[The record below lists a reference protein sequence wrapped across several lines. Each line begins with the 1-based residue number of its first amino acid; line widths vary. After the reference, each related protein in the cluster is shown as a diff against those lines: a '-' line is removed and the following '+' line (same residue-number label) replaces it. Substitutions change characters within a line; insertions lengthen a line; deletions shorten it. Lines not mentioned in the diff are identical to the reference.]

1 MASFD
6 HVVDASDISRYG
18 TVQTVTVTQQ
28 AMSEK
33 TNSTKR
39 KATPKPNQGERLNV
53 DTSGLSEKERAA
65 LAESLVRPAKKR
77 RPASNNVNPDQ
88 QKVGQIAGKHPE
100 NVKSGEDPR
109 SNENW
114 KVHNLKGL
122 SQEARDRVIAGA
134 LAEAAEARIAKGN
147 KPARKAKPTAAPKP
161 EQKPEEK
168 RPPGRPSDYSQ
179 ELADRICAELA
190 EGKSMRT
197 VCLAEDMPAMSTVF
211 KWLRERKE
219 FSEQYAKA
227 KTESADAMVE
237 EMIDIADDGR
247 NDWMEAHDRDGD
259 FIGYKVNGDHIQR
272 SRLRV
277 ETRKW
282 IAAKLKPKKYGE
294 KVDLNHGVQ
303 PENPLATLL
312 AQVAGTH
319 MTPKSGKDDD

>member
-6 HVVDASDISRYG
+6 HTVYRDALSRFG
-18 TVQTVTVTQQ
+18 DVQTVTVTQQ

-39 KATPKPNQGERLNV
+39 KATKSPNKGEWTNV
-53 DTSGLSEKERAA
+53 DTTGLDAKQKAE
-65 LAESLVRPAKKR
+65 LAESLVARPRKTAR
-77 RPASNNVNPDQ
+77 AINNDAPTKQN
-88 QKVGQIAGKHPE
+88 VGQIAGKHPE
-100 NVKSGEDPR
+100 SVKSAVK
-109 SNENW
+109 S
-114 KVHNLKGL
+114 
-122 SQEARDRVIAGA
+122 
-134 LAEAAEARIAKGN
+134 AK
-147 KPARKAKPTAAPKP
+147 KAKPKTTP
-161 EQKPEEK
+161 QEK

-197 VCLAEDMPAMSTVF
+197 VCLAEDMPVMSTVF

-219 FSEQYAKA
+219 FSEQYTKA

-247 NDWMEAHDRDGD
+247 NDWMEAHDKDGE
-259 FIGYKVNGDHIQR
+259 FVGYKVNGDHIQR

-303 PENPLATLL
+303 PENPLASLL

-319 MTPKSGKDDD
+319 MTPKPGKGDE